1 MYAFGLTLTSNNSVT
16 KIGIYE
22 FLNPDV
28 ALDLIGYV
36 GYGKLVLP
44 DLPTQTMVK
53 LRKTFNLNTGE

>member
-16 KIGIYE
+16 KIGIDE

-36 GYGKLVLP
+36 YGKLVLP